1 MAEAEGEQQVS
12 QPAKLQPCGPGEVGA
27 AVRRALSSQTI
38 VICINHIARGVHGVK
53 VFKCLQGWV
62 LVDYM
67 LSLREVVIIV
77 QCRLLH
83 YLLFTY
89 DDLHCVV
96 FFLWKRAVIEEREG
110 CDKLGGLLP
119 E

>member
-1 MAEAEGEQQVS
+1 MS

-77 QCRLLH
+77 QCRLLR

-89 DDLHCVV
+89 DDLHCRV
-96 FFLWKRAVIEEREG
+96 FFFFFWEESRHRRAERLRQIRESFTG
-110 CDKLGGLLP
+110 IGEKQ
-119 E
+119 

>member
-1 MAEAEGEQQVS
+1 MEVEEVVVGGEQLVS

-77 QCRLLH
+77 QCRLLR

-89 DDLHCVV
+89 DDLHCRV
-96 FFLWKRAVIEEREG
+96 FFFLFLGREPSSKSG
-110 CDKLGGLLP
+110 KAATN
-119 E
+119 